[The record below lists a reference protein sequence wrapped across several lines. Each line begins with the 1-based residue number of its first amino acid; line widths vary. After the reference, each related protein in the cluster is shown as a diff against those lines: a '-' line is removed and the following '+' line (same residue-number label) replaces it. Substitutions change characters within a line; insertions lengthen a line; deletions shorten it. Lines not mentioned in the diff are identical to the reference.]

1 LTLVCG
7 GEYPRPVR
15 IGANFELK
23 GSEPRATQKR
33 SRTFILDGVGPVLFE
48 KTRRAHRI
56 SMTVRASR
64 GVRVAVPWRVPFK
77 EARSVALAKLG
88 WIRRTL
94 AHVERAR
101 SRCREA
107 VLAAERLDR
116 RSARAYLSGRLDAL
130 ARDHGYS
137 PGRLSVR
144 CQGTVWGSAS
154 RSGRIQL
161 NAFLAVVPPDLADY
175 VILHELVHTRV
186 RGHGRTFWAELES
199 RVPDARRRQSRLREY
214 SLALF

>member
-1 LTLVCG
+1 MALGLFCWQAVKSIALLT
-7 GEYPRPVR
+7 
-15 IGANFELK
+15 
-23 GSEPRATQKR
+23 R
-33 SRTFILDGVGPVLFE
+33 SRTFVLDGVGPVLFE
-48 KTRRAHRI
+48 KTRRARRI
-56 SMTVRASR
+56 SLTVRASR
-64 GVRVAVPWRVPFK
+64 GVRVAVPWRVPYQ
-77 EARSVALAKLG
+77 EARRVALAKLG

-94 AHVERAR
+94 AYVERAR

-130 ARDHGYS
+130 ARDHGYR

-144 CQGTVWGSAS
+144 RQGTIWGSAS

-161 NAFLAVVPPDLADY
+161 NALLAVVPPDLADY
-175 VILHELVHTRV
+175 VILHELVHTCV
-186 RGHGRTFWAELES
+186 RGHGRAFWAELES
-199 RVPDARRRQSRLREY
+199 RMPDARRRQSRLREY

>member
-1 LTLVCG
+1 V
-7 GEYPRPVR
+7 
-15 IGANFELK
+15 
-23 GSEPRATQKR
+23 SRATQKG
-33 SRTFILDGVGPVLFE
+33 SRTFILDDVGPVLFE
-48 KTRRAHRI
+48 KTRRARRI
-56 SMTVRASR
+56 SLTVRASR
-64 GVRVAVPWRVPFK
+64 GVRVAVPWRVSFR
-77 EARSVALAKLG
+77 EARGVALAKVG

-94 AHVERAR
+94 ARVERAR

-107 VLAAERLDR
+107 VQAAERLDR

-130 ARDHGYS
+130 ARDHGYC

-144 CQGTVWGSAS
+144 FQGTVWGSAS

-161 NAFLAVVPPDLADY
+161 NALLAVVPPDLADY

-186 RGHGRTFWAELES
+186 RGHGRAFWAELQS
-199 RVPDARRRQSRLREY
+199 RMPDARRRQSRLREY